1 MGKQRGRSTAEML
14 EWTDDPSSDDRLD
27 EERARRIL
35 ERAAAFDAE
44 RSSEIEIGQLREAAA
59 AAGISP
65 ESFDRAIREQ
75 SDTGSRSSTVSAV
88 RTPDAVAVTR
98 YAALLRDLLGDDVR
112 ITVVEDRIE
121 ARDEDQGVRVSIVPS
136 SGEATATVM
145 ARASLQRRISAIV
158 WPALIPAFFGFLL
171 ALEEGDPGI
180 GVMIGVVFTVV
191 AAGIGTL
198 VSHRRE
204 EKELEKKAE
213 RVRRQLQRMLGS
225 LPFDG

>member
-1 MGKQRGRSTAEML
+1 MGKQRGRSPAETL
-14 EWTDDPSSDDRLD
+14 EWTDNPSSGDRLD
-27 EERARRIL
+27 EERAKRIL

-59 AAGISP
+59 DAGISP

-75 SDTGSRSSTVSAV
+75 SDAGSRSSAVSAV
-88 RTPDAVAVTR
+88 RTPDAVEVTR
-98 YAALLRDLLGDDVR
+98 YAGVLRDLLGDDVR

-121 ARDEDQGVRVSIVPS
+121 ARDEDEGVRVSIVPS

-145 ARASLQRRISAIV
+145 ARTSLSRRITAIV

-180 GVMIGVVFTVV
+180 GLMIGVVLTVL
-191 AAGIGTL
+191 AAALGTL

-204 EKELEKKAE
+204 EKELEKKGE
-213 RVRRQLQRMLGS
+213 RIRRQLQRML
-225 LPFDG
+225 

>member
-1 MGKQRGRSTAEML
+1 MGKQRGRPSVETL
-14 EWTDDPSSDDRLD
+14 EWTDGPSSDDRLD

-75 SDTGSRSSTVSAV
+75 SGAGSRSSAFSPV
-88 RTPDAVAVTR
+88 RTPDAVDVTR
-98 YAALLRDLLGDDVR
+98 YAGVLRDLLGDDVR

-121 ARDEDQGVRVSIVPS
+121 ARDEDEGVRVSIVPS

-145 ARASLQRRISAIV
+145 AHASLPRRIMAIV
-158 WPALIPAFFGFLL
+158 GPALIPASFGFLL
-171 ALEEGDPGI
+171 ALDAEDA
-180 GVMIGVVFTVV
+180 GVGMMIGVVLTVL
-191 AAGIGTL
+191 AAALGTIF
-198 VSHRRE
+198 SHRRE
-204 EKELEKKAE
+204 EKELEKKGE
-213 RVRRQLQRMLGS
+213 RVRRQLQRML
-225 LPFDG
+225 